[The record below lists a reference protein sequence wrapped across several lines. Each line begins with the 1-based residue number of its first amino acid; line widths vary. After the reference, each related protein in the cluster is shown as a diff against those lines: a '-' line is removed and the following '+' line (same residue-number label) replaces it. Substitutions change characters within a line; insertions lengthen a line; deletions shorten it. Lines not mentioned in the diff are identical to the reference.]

1 MQQYDACM
9 ELHRAG
15 RLDEAVA
22 TLEKLVAEQPDF
34 ALTYN
39 ALGAIHK
46 KQGDLPAAIGYAQK
60 YCEFAPDDA
69 FGYTILS
76 SYQLEA
82 GNRPAAEEALGKAY
96 DLRFKEQFGNNG

>member
-22 TLEKLVAEQPDF
+22 ALEKLAEEQPDF

-39 ALGAIHK
+39 ALAAIHK
-46 KQGDLPAAIGYAQK
+46 KKGDLSTALRHAEK
-60 YCEFAPDDA
+60 YCEYAPDDP
-69 FGYTILS
+69 FGYTVLS

-82 GNRPAAEEALGKAY
+82 GNRPNAEEALGKAY
-96 DLRFKEQFGNNG
+96 DLRFKEQFSGQ

>member
-1 MQQYDACM
+1 MERYDACM

-22 TLEKLVAEQPDF
+22 ALEKLVAEQPDF

-39 ALGAIHK
+39 ALAAIHK
-46 KQGDLPAAIGYAQK
+46 KKGDLPTAIGYAQK
-60 YCEFAPDDA
+60 YCEFAPDDS

>member
-1 MQQYDACM
+1 MTIPYDACM

-22 TLEKLVAEQPDF
+22 ALERLAAEQPTF
-34 ALTYN
+34 ALTFN
-39 ALGAIHK
+39 TLAAIHK
-46 KQGDLPAAIGYAQK
+46 KKGDLPTAIAYAEK
-60 YCEFAPDDA
+60 YCECAPDDS

-82 GNRPAAEEALGKAY
+82 GNRQAAEEALGKAY
-96 DLRFKEQFGNNG
+96 EKKMIGR